1 MSVVYLRNMSK
12 RTVKQIIPAQ
22 RINMGGHLLDQPLP
36 FRSVD
41 QIDPFLLIHH
51 WDKPI
56 KAGGNQKELGV
67 GPHPHRGFSPVTF
80 IFKGSVRHQDSIG
93 NNVVV
98 SDGGTQWMHAGKG
111 IVHSERPGIDLVLN
125 GGEQEFIQFWV
136 NTPGKHKMQAPYYL
150 PLSEEETPKIELEN
164 TTIGVVAGSF
174 MGVLG
179 PAKTYSPQT
188 LLRIDASS
196 ACSIEIPLP
205 KHYNTLLYLLK
216 GGLSVENEKVSSKT
230 MIWYKNDGDMLT
242 INISEASQFIIL
254 SGEPIGEPVVSY
266 GPFVMNNHEEL
277 QQAVSDFQDGKMGDL
292 IETFAD

>member
-266 GPFVMNNHEEL
+266 GPFVMNKHEEL

>member
-1 MSVVYLRNMSK
+1 MSVVYLRNMST
-12 RTVKQIIPAQ
+12 RTIHQIIPSQ

-98 SDGGTQWMHAGKG
+98 SDGGTQWMHAGNG
-111 IVHSERPGIDLVLN
+111 IIHSERPGIDLVLN

-136 NTPGKHKMQAPYYL
+136 NTPAKHKMEAPYYL
-150 PLSEEETPKIELEN
+150 PLSAEQTPKIKLEN
-164 TTIGVVAGSF
+164 TSIGVVAGSF

-188 LLRIDASS
+188 LLRIDATS
-196 ACSIEIPLP
+196 ACSIELPLP
-205 KHYNTLLYLLK
+205 KHYNTVLYLLK
-216 GGLSVENEKVSSKT
+216 GSLTVENEKVPSKT
-230 MIWYKNDGDMLT
+230 MIWYKNDGDVLR

-266 GPFVMNNHEEL
+266 GPFVMNDNEEL
-277 QQAVSDFQDGKMGDL
+277 QQAVSDFQNGKMGDL
-292 IETFAD
+292 VEYFEE

>member
-164 TTIGVVAGSF
+164 TCIGVVAGSF

-216 GGLSVENEKVSSKT
+216 GGVSVENEKVSSKT

>member
-1 MSVVYLRNMSK
+1 MST
-12 RTVKQIIPAQ
+12 RTIQQIIPSQ

-36 FRSVD
+36 FRSVN

-56 KAGGNQKELGV
+56 LAGGSQKELGV

-111 IVHSERPGIDLVLN
+111 IVHSERPGLDLVKN
-125 GGEQEFIQFWV
+125 GGDQEFIQFWV
-136 NTPGKHKMQAPYYL
+136 NTPGKYKMEAPYYL
-150 PLSEEETPKIELEN
+150 PISAEDTPLIDHKGVS
-164 TTIGVVAGSF
+164 IGIVAGDLE
-174 MGVLG
+174 GVQG

-188 LLRIDASS
+188 LLRVDAKSNS
-196 ACSIEIPLP
+196 TVEIPLP
-205 KHYNTLLYLLK
+205 KHYNTLLYLLN
-216 GGLSVENEKVSSKT
+216 GSLSVQGEKIASKT
-230 MIWYKNDGDMLT
+230 MIWYKNDGDKLKIE
-242 INISEASQFIIL
+242 INEDSQFIIL
-254 SGEPIGEPVVSY
+254 SGEPIGEPIVSY
-266 GPFVMNNHEEL
+266 GPFVMNNNEEL

-292 IETFAD
+292 IETFED

>member
-1 MSVVYLRNMSK
+1 MSVVYLRNMSI
-12 RTVKQIIPAQ
+12 RTIHQIIPSQ

-98 SDGGTQWMHAGKG
+98 SDGGTQWMHAGNG
-111 IVHSERPGIDLVLN
+111 IIHSERPGIDLVLN

-136 NTPGKHKMQAPYYL
+136 NTPAKYKMEAPYYL
-150 PLSEEETPKIELEN
+150 PLSAEQTPKIKLEN
-164 TTIGVVAGSF
+164 TCIGVVAGSF

-188 LLRIDASS
+188 LLRIDATS
-196 ACSIEIPLP
+196 ACSIELPLP
-205 KHYNTLLYLLK
+205 KHYNTVLYLLK
-216 GGLSVENEKVSSKT
+216 GSLSVEDEKIPSKT
-230 MIWYKNDGDMLT
+230 MIWYKNDGDVLR

-266 GPFVMNNHEEL
+266 GPFVMNDNEEL
-277 QQAVSDFQDGKMGDL
+277 QQAVSDFQNGNMGDL
-292 IETFAD
+292 IESFEE

>member
-216 GGLSVENEKVSSKT
+216 GGVSVENEKVSSKT